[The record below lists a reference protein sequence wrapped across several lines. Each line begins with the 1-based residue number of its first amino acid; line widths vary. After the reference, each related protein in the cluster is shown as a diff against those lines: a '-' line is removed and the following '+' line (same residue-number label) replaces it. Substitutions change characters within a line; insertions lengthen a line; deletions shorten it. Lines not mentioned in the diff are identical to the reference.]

1 MQERGIQERRKA
13 GKEECRKVRMQK
25 RMNTG
30 KDGYRTGGRQ
40 EKDGCRTRG
49 IQDRRDAGKERCRDA
64 GKE

>member
-13 GKEECRKVRMQK
+13 EKEECRKVRTQE
-25 RMNTG
+25 RRNTG

-49 IQDRRDAGKERCRDA
+49 IQDRRDTGKE
-64 GKE
+64 G